1 VKNREHKMNKKLIII
16 CVVLFGLTL
25 IASSLFFNYYGEYHR
40 LMKIVKSELENT
52 NKKEDIYEQIIL
64 QYEFMDFKIF
74 AFEKKYPEF
83 AKIVNRS
90 FEEARKNRLSPYTVL
105 SVIQVESNFDP
116 GARSSVADGLMQ
128 INLDAWKDYFKI
140 DENKIYDIDYNI
152 ALGCKILKHYL
163 DESKGDL
170 ARALYLYNNGYG
182 FHNKKYVP
190 KVKAS
195 TFSKANK
202 TTSSLQ

>member
-1 VKNREHKMNKKLIII
+1 MNKKLIIACI
-16 CVVLFGLTL
+16 VLFGLVL
-25 IASSLFFNYYGEYHR
+25 ITSSLFFNYYGEYNR

-83 AKIVNRS
+83 AKIVNKS
-90 FEEARKNRLSPYTVL
+90 FEEARNNKLSPYTVL

-116 GARSSVADGLMQ
+116 AAKSSVADGLMQ
-128 INLDAWKDYFKI
+128 INLAAWKHYFKI
-140 DENKIYDIDYNI
+140 DEKKIYDIDYNI

-163 DESKGDL
+163 DVSKGDL
-170 ARALYLYNNGYG
+170 SRALYLYNNGYG
-182 FHNKKYVP
+182 FHNEKYVP

-195 TFSKANK
+195 TFSKTNK

>member
-1 VKNREHKMNKKLIII
+1 MNKKIVIVCI
-16 CVVLFGLTL
+16 VLFGVAL
-25 IASSLFFNYYGEYHR
+25 ITSSLFFNYYGEYNR

-83 AKIVNRS
+83 GKIVNKA
-90 FEEARKNRLSPYTVL
+90 FEEARNNKLSPYTVL

-116 GARSSVADGLMQ
+116 AAKSSVADGLMQ
-128 INLDAWKDYFKI
+128 INLEAWKDYFKI
-140 DENKIYDIDYNI
+140 DEKKIYDIEYNI

-163 DESKGDL
+163 DVSKGDL
-170 ARALYLYNNGYG
+170 SRALYLYNNGYG
-182 FHNKKYVP
+182 FHNEKYVP

-195 TFSKANK
+195 TFSKTNK